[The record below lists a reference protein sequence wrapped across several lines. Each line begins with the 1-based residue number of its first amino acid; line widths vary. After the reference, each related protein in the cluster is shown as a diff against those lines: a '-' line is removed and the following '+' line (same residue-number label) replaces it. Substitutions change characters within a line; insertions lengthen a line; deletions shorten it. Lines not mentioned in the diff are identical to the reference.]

1 MPHPDDIYDPA
12 RSLLDANASS
22 GMTRPDAS
30 PTESGSTESGPTESG
45 PASEVTG
52 QGAGQPRILV
62 LANQKGGVG
71 KTTTAI
77 NLGTALAAVG
87 ERVLLV
93 DLDPQGNAST
103 GLGIDRQDR
112 KVSTYDVLIG
122 AAVIENAIVPTK
134 VPGLDIVPSTMDL
147 LGAEL
152 ELASVPRRSHRLRD
166 ALRRMPKAGKPRFDT
181 EKETALTSRPYS
193 YILVDCPPSLNL
205 LTINAMTA
213 ADAVLVPLQCE
224 FFALEGLSQLLRT
237 VERVRSSL
245 NPRLEIQGVVL
256 TMFDQRNKLSGQVAS
271 DVRQHLGDKVYRTV
285 IPRNVRISEAPSY
298 GKPALVY
305 DHRCAGS
312 KAYMKLA
319 SELIHR
325 ERALRRPAA

>member
-1 MPHPDDIYDPA
+1 MEISGA
-12 RSLLDANASS
+12 QRSELS
-22 GMTRPDAS
+22 R
-30 PTESGSTESGPTESG
+30 
-45 PASEVTG
+45 
-52 QGAGQPRILV
+52 QGITAEMRPRILV
-62 LANQKGGVG
+62 VANQKGGVG

-87 ERVLLV
+87 ERVLIV

-103 GLGIDRQDR
+103 GLGIGRAER
-112 KVSTYDVLIG
+112 KVSAYDVLIG
-122 AAVIENAIVPTK
+122 AALIEDAIVATK

-152 ELASVPRRSHRLRD
+152 ELANIPRRSHRLRD
-166 ALRRMPKAGKPRFDT
+166 ALARMPRAGKTRETSD
-181 EKETALTSRPYS
+181 KEQELTQRPYS
-193 YILVDCPPSLNL
+193 YLLIDCPPSLNL

-213 ADAVLVPLQCE
+213 ADAILVPLQCE

-237 VERVRSSL
+237 VERVRTSL

-256 TMFDQRNKLSGQVAS
+256 TMFDRRNKLSDQVAS

-305 DHRCAGS
+305 DHKCAGS
-312 KAYMKLA
+312 KAYMRLA
-319 SELIHR
+319 AELIQR
-325 ERALRRPAA
+325 EKTLRKTAA

>member
-1 MPHPDDIYDPA
+1 MENGHSSTPGTDVGNPGARDEGTSRPA
-12 RSLLDANASS
+12 VNSAK
-22 GMTRPDAS
+22 
-30 PTESGSTESGPTESG
+30 
-45 PASEVTG
+45 
-52 QGAGQPRILV
+52 PRVLV

-87 ERVLLV
+87 ERVLVV

-103 GLGIDRQDR
+103 GLGVDRADR
-112 KVSTYDVLIG
+112 TLSTYDVLIG
-122 AAVIENAIVPTK
+122 AALVENAIVPTK

-166 ALRRMPKAGKPRFDT
+166 ALARMPANGR
-181 EKETALTSRPYS
+181 ELEGVAEAMNIRPYT
-193 YILVDCPPSLNL
+193 YVLIDCPPSLNL

-213 ADAVLVPLQCE
+213 ADSILVPLQCE

-237 VERVRSSL
+237 VERVRTSL
-245 NPRLEIQGVVL
+245 NPKLDIQGIVL
-256 TMFDQRNKLSGQVAS
+256 TMFDQRNNLSGQVAE
-271 DVRQHLGDKVYRTV
+271 DVRAHLGDKVYKTV

-312 KAYMKLA
+312 RAYMKLA
-319 SELIHR
+319 SELIQR
-325 ERALRRPAA
+325 ERILRRQAAA

>member
-1 MPHPDDIYDPA
+1 MQISDAISDAAKVASTLTASAPVRIEPA
-12 RSLLDANASS
+12 NVR
-22 GMTRPDAS
+22 
-30 PTESGSTESGPTESG
+30 
-45 PASEVTG
+45 
-52 QGAGQPRILV
+52 PRILV

-87 ERVLLV
+87 ERVLIV

-103 GLGIDRQDR
+103 GLGIGRAER
-112 KVSTYDVLIG
+112 KVSAYDVLIG
-122 AAVIENAIVPTK
+122 SALIEDAVVPTK

-166 ALRRMPKAGKPRFDT
+166 ALARMPRSGRLREDSD
-181 EKETALTSRPYS
+181 KEREMTKRPYT
-193 YILVDCPPSLNL
+193 YLLIDCPPSLNL

-213 ADAVLVPLQCE
+213 ADAILVPLQCE

-237 VERVRSSL
+237 VERVKSSL

-256 TMFDQRNKLSGQVAS
+256 TMFDQRNKLSDQVAS

-285 IPRNVRISEAPSY
+285 IPRNVRLSEAPSY

-319 SELIHR
+319 SELIRR
-325 ERALRRPAA
+325 ERALRQTAA

>member
-1 MPHPDDIYDPA
+1 MQIPDSSADITATGAISQGGD
-12 RSLLDANASS
+12 
-22 GMTRPDAS
+22 TR
-30 PTESGSTESGPTESG
+30 
-45 PASEVTG
+45 
-52 QGAGQPRILV
+52 PRILV

-87 ERVLLV
+87 ERVLIV

-103 GLGIDRQDR
+103 GLGIGRAER
-112 KVSTYDVLIG
+112 KVSAYDVLIG
-122 AAVIENAIVPTK
+122 AALIEDAVVPTK

-166 ALRRMPKAGKPRFDT
+166 ALARMPRAGKPRNGS
-181 EKETALTSRPYS
+181 EKEAALTARPYT
-193 YILVDCPPSLNL
+193 YLLIDCPPSLNL

-213 ADAVLVPLQCE
+213 ADAILVPLQCE

-237 VERVRSSL
+237 VERVRTSL

-256 TMFDQRNKLSGQVAS
+256 TMFDQRNKLSDQVAS

-319 SELIHR
+319 SELIQR